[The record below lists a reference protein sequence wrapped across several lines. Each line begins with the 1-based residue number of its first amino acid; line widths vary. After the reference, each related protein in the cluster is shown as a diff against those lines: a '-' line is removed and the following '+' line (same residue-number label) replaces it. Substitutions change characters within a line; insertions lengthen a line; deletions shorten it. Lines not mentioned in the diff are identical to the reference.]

1 MAAVYSALTI
11 PTVSSRPSLSCL
23 PVVRRWPDFFLTKG
37 CLYIL
42 TPDRGLP
49 DVHHRSH
56 VKFLPTGSQG
66 PVVPQWAV
74 VSLGSMDIGLRAIS
88 CSPSNLTENGVHT
101 SVLIYNMDLSF
112 WCPTKNSIKGEWVK

>member
-23 PVVRRWPDFFLTKG
+23 QWLSDGQIFFLTKG

-56 VKFLPTGSQG
+56 VKWTHKWPTGSQE
-66 PVVPQWAV
+66 WAV
-74 VSLGSMDIGLRAIS
+74 VSLSSIDIGLRAIS
-88 CSPSNLTENGVHT
+88 CSPSNLTENGGCIAA
-101 SVLIYNMDLSF
+101 VLIHNMDLSF
-112 WCPTKNSIKGEWVK
+112 WCPTKNSIK